1 MKTLS
6 LKEAAE
12 FLRLSADA
20 LRDMAVAGK
29 VPGAQLGPN
38 GGRIWI
44 FTDESLFGNRRRKKQ
59 LEQQGKLTQ
68 QQVEANKQLM
78 DYGHAQQLDMW
89 EKTNYPAQVAMM
101 KEAGLNPAMMYD

>member
-44 FTDESLFGNRRRKKQ
+44 FTDESL
-59 LEQQGKLTQ
+59 E
-68 QQVEANKQLM
+68 E
-78 DYGHAQQLDMW
+78 
-89 EKTNYPAQVAMM
+89 
-101 KEAGLNPAMMYD
+101 

>member
-44 FTDESLFGNRRRKKQ
+44 FTDE
-59 LEQQGKLTQ
+59 
-68 QQVEANKQLM
+68 
-78 DYGHAQQLDMW
+78 
-89 EKTNYPAQVAMM
+89 
-101 KEAGLNPAMMYD
+101 

>member
-44 FTDESLFGNRRRKKQ
+44 FTDESLEDYLRQEIKRQTSAKRGIPQPTEQVSKSPGRRKKSPPQ
-59 LEQQGKLTQ
+59 L
-68 QQVEANKQLM
+68 
-78 DYGHAQQLDMW
+78 
-89 EKTNYPAQVAMM
+89 TNTP
-101 KEAGLNPAMMYD
+101 

>member
-38 GGRIWI
+38 GGRTWI
-44 FTDESLFGNRRRKKQ
+44 FTDESLEEYLRQEIARQTATKRGVTQPTERATKSIGRR
-59 LEQQGKLTQ
+59 
-68 QQVEANKQLM
+68 M
-78 DYGHAQQLDMW
+78 
-89 EKTNYPAQVAMM
+89 KTPPP
-101 KEAGLNPAMMYD
+101 LF